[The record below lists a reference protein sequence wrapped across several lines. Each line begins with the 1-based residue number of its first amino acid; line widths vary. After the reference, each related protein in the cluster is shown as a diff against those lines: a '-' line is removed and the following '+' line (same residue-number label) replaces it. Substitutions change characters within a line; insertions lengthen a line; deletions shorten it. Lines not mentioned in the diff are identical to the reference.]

1 VRRVLLPVLVVF
13 AALAAPSLASARPP
27 ATYTWCGTDE
37 VSANRLPDLE
47 VTSNQ
52 QVRFFYAIPSD
63 GTDDF
68 QATASGIVNDA
79 AWIDQWWQSQDP
91 TRTPRFDRYPFPGCT
106 STWGQLDIGFIRL
119 PHTAAYYTTREAPS
133 ILLDQDLASAFPGTQ
148 KSIVYYDGPTRND
161 QICGE
166 TDYLS
171 NTFGGDNGIVY
182 LYPRSAC
189 DLTPIGSGS
198 SAEVAAHELLHN
210 LGAVPDQAPNECPT
224 SQSHVC
230 DSKQDILYP
239 FLSPDSNLDLVT
251 LDVGNDDYY
260 AHSGSWWD
268 VQDSAWLE
276 HLPQFP
282 FSLSEEGSG
291 RLVARSGTLK
301 LPCDTG
307 CTSLSLD
314 NGATVSVIAVPAVG
328 FAFSSWAGA
337 CSGTAPS
344 CVLSVGAE
352 TTATATFVKATVQV
366 AAAITG
372 KGKVTSSPAGISC
385 PGVCKTAF
393 AAPVRLTA
401 KPSAGWKFTG
411 WRGVCR
417 GTKPC
422 VLSATASVRAVF
434 ARR

>member
-1 VRRVLLPVLVVF
+1 VRRALLPVLVVL

-27 ATYTWCGTDE
+27 AADTWCGTDE
-37 VSANRLPDLE
+37 VTTNRVPDLE

-68 QATASGIVNDA
+68 QSTANGIVDDA

-91 TRTPRFDRYPFPGCT
+91 SRTPRFDRYPFPGCT

-133 ILLDQDLASAFPGTQ
+133 ILLDEDLAGDFPETQ

-182 LYPRSAC
+182 VYPRSGC

-210 LGAVPDQAPNECPT
+210 LGAVADQAPNECPT

-239 FLSPDSNLDLVT
+239 FLSPDSNLDLVM

-291 RLVARSGTLK
+291 RLVARSGILK
-301 LPCDTG
+301 LPCDSG
-307 CTSLSLD
+307 CTSLPLD
-314 NGATVSVIAVPAVG
+314 NGATVSVIAVPAAG
-328 FAFSSWAGA
+328 FAFSSWTGA

-352 TTATATFVKATVQV
+352 TAATATFVKATLRV
-366 AAAITG
+366 AAAVTG

>member
-1 VRRVLLPVLVVF
+1 VRQVLLPVLVVL

-27 ATYTWCGTDE
+27 AADTWCGTDE
-37 VSANRLPDLE
+37 VTTNRVPDLE

-68 QATASGIVNDA
+68 QSTANGIVDDA

-91 TRTPRFDRYPFPGCT
+91 SRTPRFDRYPFPGCT

-133 ILLDQDLASAFPGTQ
+133 ILLDEDLAGDFPETQ

-182 LYPRSAC
+182 VYPRSGC

-224 SQSHVC
+224 SRSHVC

-276 HLPQFP
+276 HLPQFS

-291 RLVARSGTLK
+291 RLVARSGILK
-301 LPCDTG
+301 LPCDSG
-307 CTSLSLD
+307 CTSLPLD
-314 NGATVSVIAVPAVG
+314 NGATVSVIAVPAAG
-328 FAFSSWAGA
+328 FAFSSWTGA

-352 TTATATFVKATVQV
+352 TAATATFVKATLRV
-366 AAAITG
+366 AAAVTG